1 MFIGFFYTLRAY
13 KIMVTPT
20 EWLALMNALAQG
32 FGGNSLVTFYH
43 LSRSLL
49 VKSEALFDHFDL
61 AFREFFTGLEVPP
74 EIFDELWQWLG
85 RKGREEMKREID
97 DKSLQG
103 LPKYD
108 WETIKKMFEER
119 LKEQKEEHHG
129 GHRWIGTGGTSPFG
143 HSGHHPG
150 GLRIGGESNGGM
162 AVKIAA
168 ERRFKGYRRDL
179 TLDVRQIKVA
189 LKKLR
194 HLRRTGSRMELDIDA
209 TIDQACRNAG
219 EIELVFSPEHKNDV
233 KLLLLM
239 DAGGSMYPY
248 ARLVDRLFSAAN
260 SVNHF
265 ADIKYY
271 YFHNAIYDYL
281 RPEISHRER
290 IPTTQVLK
298 ELNPDYKVILVGDA
312 HMAPYELFLE
322 DGIIDYYESNQT
334 AGIVWFERIAAHFRH
349 CVWLNPLPER
359 FWHHPTITATSQV
372 FPMFHLSLEGLDEA
386 IKKLTSK

>member
-1 MFIGFFYTLRAY
+1 MFTGFFYCLRAY

-20 EWLALMNALAQG
+20 EWLALMEALAQG
-32 FGGNSLVTFYH
+32 FGGNSLVSFYH

-49 VKSEALFDHFDL
+49 VKSEAQFDHFDL

-74 EIFDELWQWLG
+74 EIFAELWQWLG
-85 RKGREEMKREID
+85 REARQRKLDPEAFA
-97 DKSLQG
+97 G
-103 LPKYD
+103 LPEHD

-143 HSGHHPG
+143 HGGRHPG
-150 GLRIGGESNGGM
+150 GLRIGGEEGGGM

-179 TLDVRQIKVA
+179 TLDTRQIKVA

-194 HLRRTGSRMELDIDA
+194 HLRRTGSRLELDVEA
-209 TIDQACRNAG
+209 TIDHACRNAG
-219 EIELVFSPEHKNDV
+219 EIELIFSPEHKNDV

-265 ADIKYY
+265 ADFRHY
-271 YFHNAIYDYL
+271 YFHNAIYDHL
-281 RPEISHRER
+281 RPGISTRER

-312 HMAPYELFLE
+312 SMAPYELFME
-322 DGIIDYYESNQT
+322 NGIIDYYDSNET
-334 AGIVWFERIAAHFRH
+334 AAIVWFERIASHFRN
-349 CVWLNPLPER
+349 CVWLNPQPQR
-359 FWHHPTITATSQV
+359 YWQHPTVAAISQV

-386 IKKLTSK
+386 IRKLTSR

>member
-1 MFIGFFYTLRAY
+1 MFTSFFFCLRAH

-20 EWLALMNALAQG
+20 EWLTLMEALDRG
-32 FGGNSLVTFYH
+32 FGGNSLVSFYN

-49 VKSEALFDHFDL
+49 VKTEALFDHFDL

-74 EIFDELWQWLG
+74 EIFEELWQWLG
-85 RKGREEMKREID
+85 REGLKRKID
-97 DKSLQG
+97 DEALKG
-103 LPKYD
+103 LPKHD

-129 GHRWIGTGGTSPFG
+129 GSRWIGTGGTSPFG
-143 HSGHHPG
+143 HGGHHPG
-150 GLRIGGESNGGM
+150 GLRVGGESGGGM

-194 HLRRTGSRMELDIDA
+194 HLRRTGSRLELDIDE

-265 ADIKYY
+265 AAFRHF

-281 RPEISHRER
+281 RPDISYRER
-290 IPTTQVLK
+290 IPTAQVLK
-298 ELNPDYKVILVGDA
+298 DLGPEYKVILVGDA
-312 HMAPYELFLE
+312 HMAPYELFME

-334 AGIVWFERIAAHFRH
+334 AGIVWFERIAAHFRN

-359 FWHHPTITATSQV
+359 FWNHPTIAATRQV
-372 FPMFHLSLEGLDEA
+372 FPMFHLSLEGLGEA
-386 IKKLTSK
+386 IKKLTG